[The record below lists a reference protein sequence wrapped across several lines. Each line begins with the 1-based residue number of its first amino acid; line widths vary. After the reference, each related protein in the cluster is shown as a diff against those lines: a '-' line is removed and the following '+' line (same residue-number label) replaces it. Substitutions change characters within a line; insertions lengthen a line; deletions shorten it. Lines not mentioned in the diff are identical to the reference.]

1 MIFLL
6 LYVEIEHFGFL
17 ARRAMLVVVPGY
29 ARHRVVAHHFVHA
42 GQVRV
47 LFGAHAEG
55 QPRLINAVVAV
66 VLVGA
71 DTEYHTG
78 ALVANDADERLK
90 PVILKIHLDT
100 FTFTATDSESVT
112 LIRLEYNLHNRLGVT
127 VLCSLPLPVLKN
139 ADVVLGLEVPCA
151 AKATVRAMFTQW
163 NPISL
168 HGVVLADQELHGAK
182 CVVHLVDAVVNCAY
196 VISWLPLIN
205 KDLAI
210 VDPVAVTPPLAQIV
224 KEN

>member
-1 MIFLL
+1 
-6 LYVEIEHFGFL
+6 
-17 ARRAMLVVVPGY
+17 MLVVVPRY

-55 QPRLINAVVAV
+55 QPRLINAFEAV

-71 DTEYHTG
+71 DTECHIV
-78 ALVANDADERLK
+78 ALVANDADERLQ

-100 FTFTATDSESVT
+100 FTTTDNASVS
-112 LIRLEYNLHNRLGVT
+112 LIRLEYNLHNRLGVPVPGPFPIAT
-127 VLCSLPLPVLKN
+127 LISTMPFPSVLN
-139 ADVVLGLEVPCA
+139 HADVVLGLEAPCA
-151 AKATVRAMFTQW
+151 ASATVRAMFTQW
-163 NPISL
+163 NPIFH
-168 HGVVLADQELHGAK
+168 HGVVLADQELHGAE

-196 VISWLPLIN
+196 VLSWLPLIN

-210 VDPVAVTPPLAQIV
+210 VDPVAIMVPLAQIV